1 MADFNERKIQTADFA
16 GNDISSVDGT
26 TIVGQA
32 DWLKHRFDA
41 VAENVIAP
49 KVNGLIDDLQNEQA
63 ATQIG
68 TPALLIG
75 GVQTVAEQ
83 LAYLFETITNVSSG
97 SVPDGSIT
105 DAKLSNAAGQLK
117 AVVAAMQ
124 AAKAD
129 LESPNFTGIPTAPTA
144 DEGNNSTQIA
154 NTAFCENLVAPMN
167 SHILNGNVHVTSELK
182 GKWEGHV
189 ADEDIH
195 VTDALKSKWDGHVAD
210 ESIHVS
216 EKEKVAWD
224 DVANKVGSTVYSITD
239 DSGSGTSWVQGGVKN
254 VPNINKYCLY
264 LVDIAG
270 SETRIIC
277 SRKGTRIRGANTFT
291 TSGGVMY
298 VETVNA
304 TISGT
309 DVTFVK
315 HSLKKISAGN
325 EISDADAG
333 TPAITAI
340 YGIL

>member
-1 MADFNERKIQTADFA
+1 MADFNKRKVQAADFQ
-16 GNDISSVDGT
+16 GNNIQSIDGT
-26 TIVGQA
+26 TVVGQA
-32 DWLKHRFDA
+32 DLLKKQFDKST
-41 VAENVIAP
+41 EKVIAP
-49 KVNGLIDDLQNEQA
+49 KLNGLIDDLQNEQA

-129 LESPNFTGIPTAPTA
+129 LESPNFTGVPTAPTA

-182 GKWEGHV
+182 G
-189 ADEDIH
+189 
-195 VTDALKSKWDGHVAD
+195 KWDGHVAD

-277 SRKGTRIRGANTFT
+277 SRKGTRIRGENTFT
-291 TSGGVMY
+291 TSSGIMY
-298 VETVNA
+298 IETINA

-315 HSLKKISAGN
+315 HSLKKVSTGN
-325 EISDADAG
+325 EISDAEAG

>member
-1 MADFNERKIQTADFA
+1 MADFNERKVQAADFQ
-16 GNDISSVDGT
+16 GNNIQSIDNT
-26 TIVGQA
+26 TVVGRA
-32 DWLKHRFDA
+32 DWLKEQFDKST
-41 VAENVIAP
+41 EKVIAP
-49 KVNGLIDDLQNEQA
+49 KLNGLIDDLQNEQA

-129 LESPNFTGIPTAPTA
+129 LESPNFTGVPTAPTA

-182 GKWEGHV
+182 GKW
-189 ADEDIH
+189 
-195 VTDALKSKWDGHVAD
+195 DGHVAD

-239 DSGSGTSWVQGGVKN
+239 GAGSSASWVQGGVKN
-254 VPNINKYCLY
+254 VPNINKYNLY
-264 LVDIAG
+264 LVDISE
-270 SETRIIC
+270 SETKLIC
-277 SRKGTRIRGANTFT
+277 TREGTRIRGGNMFT
-291 TSGGVMY
+291 TSAGVTYIENVSM
-298 VETVNA
+298 
-304 TISGT
+304 TIAGT

-315 HSLKKISAGN
+315 HSIKKISSN
-325 EISDADAG
+325 NVLSDADAG
-333 TPAITAI
+333 TPKITAI